1 MLEMLEI
8 LLELSKNKKSGVIN
22 FVLHRAFEQPFES
35 LVFMN
40 IRIWKKKTSEQDYS
54 GISIR
59 RTVNLG
65 TEYFLG
71 QALIRKSL

>member
-8 LLELSKNKKSGVIN
+8 LLELLKNKKSGVIN
-22 FVLHRAFEQPFES
+22 FALHRTFEQPFES

-65 TEYFLG
+65 TEHFLG